1 MSFPVWTGLG
11 TGLQFPDAAEDPR
24 SNGIP
29 RSLQAL
35 CAHDMDDL
43 PYGRHI
49 LARAY
54 RSGGGGSGGVGGE
67 RCFGV
72 GPAT

>member
-11 TGLQFPDAAEDPR
+11 SGLQFPDAAEDPR

-29 RSLQAL
+29 RLLQAL
-35 CAHDMDDL
+35 CAHDMGDL
-43 PYGRHI
+43 PYGRDVF
-49 LARAY
+49 ARAC
-54 RSGGGGSGGVGGE
+54 RSGGSGGE

-72 GPAT
+72 GSIQG